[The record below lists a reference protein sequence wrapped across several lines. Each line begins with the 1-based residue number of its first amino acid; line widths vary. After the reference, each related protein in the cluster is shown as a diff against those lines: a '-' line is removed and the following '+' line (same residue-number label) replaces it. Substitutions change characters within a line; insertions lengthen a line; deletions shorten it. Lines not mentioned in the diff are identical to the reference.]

1 MALRD
6 AAATFIRRIHESF
19 RFLAP
24 SIFRGRD
31 LDRDDYLHVDVTL
44 CRRPDASPEHGDDT
58 LSGVINAADVR
69 TRSSWSRSTAP
80 PWSVRSSLR
89 R

>member
-44 CRRPDASPEHGDDT
+44 CRRPDASVCRAIRVYGFHSISPDLT
-58 LSGVINAADVR
+58 SIKPVLVR
-69 TRSSWSRSTAP
+69 YRLCKT
-80 PWSVRSSLR
+80 
-89 R
+89 